1 VIPAGTRVLVVE
13 DEALIAVLL
22 EDGLAKAA
30 SLQIDVAIL
39 DMNLAGKLSYP
50 IGEVLAARNIPFIFA
65 TGYGASALPEALAG
79 TPVLAKPFEPARLEQ
94 VLRAVLPQR
103 EAE

>member
-13 DEALIAVLL
+13 DEALIAVLVEDYLTDLGCEIVGIAARL

-39 DMNLAGKLSYP
+39 DMNLAG
-50 IGEVLAARNIPFIFA
+50 
-65 TGYGASALPEALAG
+65 
-79 TPVLAKPFEPARLEQ
+79 
-94 VLRAVLPQR
+94 
-103 EAE
+103 